1 MQRACHLPRDQDTR
15 GQKGEEGVG
24 GMPRT
29 LLCKVYAGG
38 VKGGR
43 GRGDRRPETQG
54 PGKRGK
60 GGRGRTST
68 QGAGLGQGAGAE
80 KGGGEGGLPRKLLRT
95 VLALAGGQRHG
106 GGGERTE
113 AC

>member
-1 MQRACHLPRDQDTR
+1 MQRTCHLPRHQDTG

-24 GMPRT
+24 GMTRT

-38 VKGGR
+38 VKGGW
-43 GRGDRRPETQG
+43 GQGNGGPETLG
-54 PGKRGK
+54 PGKGGK

-80 KGGGEGGLPRKLLRT
+80 RGGREGGFPRKLLRT
-95 VLALAGGQRHG
+95 VLALAGGRRYG
-106 GGGERTE
+106 GGGRRTE